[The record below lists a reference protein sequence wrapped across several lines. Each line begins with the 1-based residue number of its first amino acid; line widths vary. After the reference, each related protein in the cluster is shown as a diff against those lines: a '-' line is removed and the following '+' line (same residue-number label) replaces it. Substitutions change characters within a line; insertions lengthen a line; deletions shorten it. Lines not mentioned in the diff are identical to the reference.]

1 MRDITRFDEIPF
13 DSDRKMMTTLDRVE
27 RNGEI
32 KNISYTKGA
41 IDSVI
46 VRCDRILDE
55 DGIREI
61 TNEDVVRATQS
72 ADIMSSD
79 ALRVLALA
87 YREGDTVP
95 QEKDMVPQEKDMI
108 FVGLGAM
115 IDPPKEGVRETVDE
129 CHHAGIDVAMITGDH
144 KITAFAIAKEL
155 DIATDIS
162 QSISGAEIDEMDSD
176 EFKKN
181 VLDYRVF
188 ARVSRR
194 RQ

>member
-1 MRDITRFDEIPF
+1 MQARQWNRLEGFLACNDAKYSEETGEEIGDPTETAFIKYAKDKKLGYYDIMRDITRFDEIPF
-13 DSDRKMMTTLDRVE
+13 DSDRKMMTTLDRVK
-27 RNGEI
+27 RDGEI

-95 QEKDMVPQEKDMI
+95 QEKDMIGSPGKGYD
-108 FVGLGAM
+108 LRGAGRH
-115 IDPPKEGVRETVDE
+115 DRPAQGRREGNCGRMSSRG
-129 CHHAGIDVAMITGDH
+129 HRRGHDH
-144 KITAFAIAKEL
+144 
-155 DIATDIS
+155 
-162 QSISGAEIDEMDSD
+162 G
-176 EFKKN
+176 
-181 VLDYRVF
+181 RP
-188 ARVSRR
+188 
-194 RQ
+194 